1 MPRPASIARA
11 MSKAEP
17 ASSPRPSGAG
27 ALRVLRFTALLA
39 GLPAA
44 VDSLRGGRSRE
55 RAARHPSSPS
65 DRVAAK
71 WHALG

>member
-1 MPRPASIARA
+1 MRSARF
-11 MSKAEP
+11 K
-17 ASSPRPSGAG
+17 
-27 ALRVLRFTALLA
+27 LKALLA

>member
-1 MPRPASIARA
+1 

-17 ASSPRPSGAG
+17 ASSPHPSGTG
-27 ALRVLRFTALLA
+27 ALRALQLKALLA